1 MGWAAPL
8 LVTAQPSSVSAGWAS
23 GVGHVSRGLLE
34 LIGHVLAQ
42 FRPAL
47 NSGFFGG
54 CEGFLCDLLASLEGF
69 LPGLLDLL
77 RYGHMLPESEGYL
90 RELLNSFDLDAEAE
104 DGRGV
109 VDGAQ

>member
-47 NSGFFGG
+47 NSGFFGVARVS
-54 CEGFLCDLLASLEGF
+54 CATCLPRSRASCPVSLTCSVTGTCS
-69 LPGLLDLL
+69 LSQ
-77 RYGHMLPESEGYL
+77 RATSA
-90 RELLNSFDLDAEAE
+90 SC
-104 DGRGV
+104 
-109 VDGAQ
+109 